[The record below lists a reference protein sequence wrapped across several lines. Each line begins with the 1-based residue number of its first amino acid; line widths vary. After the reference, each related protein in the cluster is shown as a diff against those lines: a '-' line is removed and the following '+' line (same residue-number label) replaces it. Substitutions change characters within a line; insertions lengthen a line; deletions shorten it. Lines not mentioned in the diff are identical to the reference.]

1 MVSVSRFRALKGWE
15 LRVEYF
21 EILSGGV
28 THGVFSDFRLRG
40 GLGVVMACLQI
51 LGCVRET
58 GVVCGAFSDFGLREA

>member
-1 MVSVSRFRALKGWE
+1 M
-15 LRVEYF
+15 EYF

-51 LGCVRET
+51 LGCDRET
-58 GVVCGAFSDFGLREA
+58 GVVCGAFSNFGLREA